1 MTERSSKPDVK
12 RTTFAQNI
20 MYRKQLREIQK
31 DPAKAVSVNKIK
43 NSDRDEDIRKT
54 LQSTFLIHELE
65 ENQTT
70 LIWSPSYEQ
79 IINISSTS
87 K

>member
-1 MTERSSKPDVK
+1 
-12 RTTFAQNI
+12 

-31 DPAKAVSVNKIK
+31 DHLKAMSVAKVKSSEN
-43 NSDRDEDIRKT
+43 DEEIRKT

-65 ENQTT
+65 ENQAT
-70 LIWSPSYEQ
+70 LVCSPSYEQ
-79 IINISSTS
+79 IINLSSTS